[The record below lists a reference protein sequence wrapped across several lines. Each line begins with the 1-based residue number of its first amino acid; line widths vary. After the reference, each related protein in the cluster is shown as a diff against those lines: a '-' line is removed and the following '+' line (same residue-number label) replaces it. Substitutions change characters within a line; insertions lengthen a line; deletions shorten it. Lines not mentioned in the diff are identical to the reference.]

1 MEANRLWIQE
11 ARSAG
16 KQVID
21 IGPDFARR
29 AERVQTGVRPDSPFY
44 NMERMETK
52 GYENY
57 LKIFERTDK
66 YQGGLP

>member
-11 ARSAG
+11 ARNAG

-29 AERVQTGVRPDSPFY
+29 AQRVEQGIRPDSIFY

-57 LKIFERTDK
+57 LKVFERTGK
-66 YQGGLP
+66 YTGGVP